1 MKRIIKALGLV
12 ILIHLFA
19 VYFSYLIFSLIN
31 LDFYTL
37 FNQELLLA
45 FTIHAIS
52 VGFLY
57 AMMRWVLGKWY
68 KDAYQ
73 YPFQGRILF
82 GLLFVAYAIVFIAE
96 NQGYSYWEY
105 LFWFNYPL
113 GIFFKTVN
121 AHAFDF
127 KLKIIFL
134 LGIGVQ
140 ALLLVFADALDRLFK
155 RIKKKSLRTS
165 LTK

>member
-1 MKRIIKALGLV
+1 MKRIIKAFGLV
-12 ILIHLFA
+12 ILIHILA
-19 VYFSYLIFSLIN
+19 VYFSYIFFTLIN

-37 FNQELLLA
+37 FNQDLLFA
-45 FTIHAIS
+45 FIIHVIS
-52 VGFLY
+52 VGCLY
-57 AMMRWVLGKWY
+57 AMIRWLLGKWY
-68 KDAYQ
+68 RDAYQ

-113 GIFFKTVN
+113 GVFFKTVN
-121 AHAFDF
+121 AHVFDF
-127 KLKIIFL
+127 NLKIMLL

>member
-1 MKRIIKALGLV
+1 MKKIIKAFGLIV
-12 ILIHLFA
+12 LIHMLA
-19 VYFSYLIFSLIN
+19 VYLSYLIFSLFN

-37 FNQELLLA
+37 FNQDLFVA

-52 VGFLY
+52 VGCLY
-57 AMMRWVLGKWY
+57 ALIRWFLGKWY

-82 GLLFVAYAIVFIAE
+82 SILFVAYAIVFVAE

-105 LFWFNYPL
+105 LLWFDYPL
-113 GIFFKTVN
+113 GSFFKTVN
-121 AHAFDF
+121 AHVFDF
-127 KLKIIFL
+127 KVKIIFL
-134 LGIGVQ
+134 LGMGIQ